1 MGLTLCGH
9 MGMSVSK
16 QLIIFQRLFLRT
28 RLQSNTNKSSFLG
41 IYNCITFVYVLKN
54 TDSQLQAIKIKIRR
68 NICTQNK
75 TNKLRPQNL
84 ESWTSFWS
92 SIMAFKK
99 WLMVTQFPR
108 QSKIL
113 FCETQYTQLM
123 IQAFVKHCWS
133 LVSENSCP
141 VYSGWAQPPPFSLS
155 MR

>member
-41 IYNCITFVYVLKN
+41 IYNFITFVYVLKN

-84 ESWTSFWS
+84 ES
-92 SIMAFKK
+92 
-99 WLMVTQFPR
+99 
-108 QSKIL
+108 
-113 FCETQYTQLM
+113 
-123 IQAFVKHCWS
+123 
-133 LVSENSCP
+133 
-141 VYSGWAQPPPFSLS
+141 
-155 MR
+155 